1 MTKTLLTSLLLA
13 GSALTTQAQTLFT
26 YGGQSVT
33 KADFL
38 RVYQKNGSQKK
49 ADLSEKALRDYL
61 DLYSLFRMKVAEAEA
76 QKLDTAVS
84 LQREMES
91 YRRQLSRTYISD
103 PSTTEKLITEA
114 YDRRKTVVEVAH
126 ILISLPAATRD
137 TAAAWQKA
145 DSLYNE
151 ANKKGADFGALAAKY
166 SADNGSKARN
176 GVVGYITALQTVYP
190 FENVAYNT
198 PVGKISK
205 PFRTQF
211 GYHIL
216 KVLNRKPAQGE
227 VEVSQ
232 IMAVTLK
239 SKGDEGAAAA
249 RRTIDSA
256 RKDLAAGMS
265 WNDAVK
271 KYSQDRYSKDNNG
284 LLKPFGVGR
293 TVPAFEDAAFALKA
307 PGDLSQPVQ
316 TEYGIH
322 LLKLEKKIPMKP
334 FDSVRDELRRKV
346 ENDARGQIAK
356 DNYTAGVKARYHYQE
371 IGENLD
377 SVIARVT
384 RAIPDTGKKAGRFR
398 AADYANDQTA
408 LILINKKVYTAAD
421 FMRFAAESA
430 NNYLSGNKEA
440 GLRELFQMYSASVLN
455 DFQIQSLEKENT
467 EFRGLLTEY
476 RDGILLF
483 DLMDR
488 NVWSKASKDS
498 VGLAVFYEMRKDK
511 YKWEEGFEGTVYR
524 FKDRKTAED
533 AMAMMQSSMDTTKE
547 RLLLEK
553 FNTPA
558 TPGAVTAQRGKF
570 EWSRFTDFSKGQ
582 LTAGKPSA
590 IKTNADNTFDVVYV
604 KRFVNAGEPKT
615 LAEARGYV
623 VAEYQDYLEKT
634 WNESLRKKY
643 PLVVNESAFRA
654 MVAK

>member
-1 MTKTLLTSLLLA
+1 MTKTLLAGLLLV
-13 GSALTTQAQTLFT
+13 GSALSTQAQNLFT
-26 YGGQSVT
+26 YGGQPVS
-33 KADFL
+33 KPDFL
-38 RVYQKNGSQKK
+38 RVYQKNGVQKK

-76 QKLDTAVS
+76 QKLDTAPS

-91 YRRQLSRTYISD
+91 YRRQLSRSYISD
-103 PSTTEKLITEA
+103 PSTTEKLVAEA

-126 ILISLPAATRD
+126 ILVSLPASARD
-137 TAAAWQKA
+137 TAAVWQKA
-145 DSLYNE
+145 DSLYKE
-151 ANKKGADFGALAAKY
+151 ATKKGADFGALAAKF
-166 SADNGSKARN
+166 SADNGSKARG

-190 FENVAYNT
+190 FENMAYNT
-198 PVGKISK
+198 PVGKIAK

-216 KVLNRKPAQGE
+216 KVMNRKPAQGE
-227 VEVSQ
+227 VEVAQ

-239 SKGDEGAAAA
+239 SKGDEGIAAA

-256 RKDLAAGMS
+256 RKDVLAGMS

-293 TVPAFEDAAFALKA
+293 TVPAFEEAAFALKN
-307 PGDLSQPVQ
+307 PGDLSQPIQ
-316 TEYGIH
+316 TEFGIH
-322 LLKLEKKIPMKP
+322 LLKLVSKIPMKP
-334 FDSVRDELRRKV
+334 YDSVRDELRRKV
-346 ENDARGQIAK
+346 ENDARGNIAK
-356 DNYTAGVKARYHYQE
+356 ENYTAGVKARYNYKE
-371 IGENLD
+371 LSENLNT
-377 SVIARVT
+377 VIAQVT
-384 RAIPDTGKKAGRFR
+384 RAIPDTGKRAGRFR
-398 AADYANDQTA
+398 AADYANDQTP
-408 LILINKKVYTAAD
+408 LLTIGSKTYTAAD
-421 FMRFAAESA
+421 FIRFAAESA
-430 NNYLSGNKEA
+430 NNYLTGNKEFA
-440 GLRELFQMYSASVLN
+440 LRELFDMYSASVLN

-467 EFRGLLTEY
+467 EFRGLLNEY

-498 VGLAVFYEMRKDK
+498 AGLATFYEGHKDK
-511 YKWEEGFEGTVYR
+511 YRWEDGFEGTVYR

-533 AMAMMQSSMDTTKE
+533 ALAIMQNSMDTTKE

-558 TPGAVTAQRGKF
+558 APGAVTAQRGKY

-590 IKTNADNTFDVVYV
+590 IKTNTDNTFGVVYV

-634 WNESLRKKY
+634 WNENLRKKY
-643 PLVVNESAFRA
+643 PLVVEEKTFQS
-654 MVAK
+654 MVKK